1 MVGSVHQHRK
11 CRQKSND
18 KGNFGN
24 SLGKKNRKRILFDTV
39 GAVVMR
45 LLIVLPASSSPSH
58 SSFGLDALTF
68 ACPQQLSV
76 TCGLRL
82 GNKDDKMA
90 AEAF

>member
-45 LLIVLPASSSPSH
+45 LLIVLPASSSPFWLGC
-58 SSFGLDALTF
+58 SFFFWFRRLDICLSPTTF
-68 ACPQQLSV
+68 GDMWVAIRKQ
-76 TCGLRL
+76 GR
-82 GNKDDKMA
+82 
-90 AEAF
+90 